1 MTEHRKQSQQQNDSD
16 LLDGLE
22 AFGRALDGVE
32 YPGRAWPVRSRR
44 RRVVYRL
51 VGIASTAAAAAA
63 VLLLALILREAPD
76 TPKVAQER
84 RVISKPPTQTII
96 PLIRTEEPLFR
107 INIPT
112 NIDPSLV
119 GQVNLTPPP
128 TSYPPITNI
137 SLSVSVDWEPPT
149 LSALWVE

>member
-22 AFGRALDGVE
+22 ALGRALDGVE

-44 RRVVYRL
+44 CRVVYRL

-63 VLLLALILREAPD
+63 ILILTLVLRATHD

-84 RVISKPPTQTII
+84 RVVSTQPTQTTI

-112 NIDPSLV
+112 NINPSLA
-119 GQVNLTPPP
+119 GQVNLTPPV

-137 SLSVSVDWEPPT
+137 SPFVSVDWEPPT
-149 LSALWVE
+149 LSAIWIE

>member
-1 MTEHRKQSQQQNDSD
+1 MTEHRKQPQQQNDSD

-22 AFGRALDGVE
+22 ALGRALDGVE

-51 VGIASTAAAAAA
+51 VGIASTAAATAAI
-63 VLLLALILREAPD
+63 LLLALILRETHD

-84 RVISKPPTQTII
+84 RDVSTSTQTII
-96 PLIRTEEPLFR
+96 PLVRTEEPLFR

-112 NIDPSLV
+112 NIDPSLA
-119 GQVNLTPPP
+119 GQVNLVPPA
-128 TSYPPITNI
+128 TSWPPITDI
-137 SLSVSVDWEPPT
+137 SPSVSVDWQLPT
-149 LSALWVE
+149 LSALWIE

>member
-1 MTEHRKQSQQQNDSD
+1 MTEQRKQSQQQNDSD

-22 AFGRALDGVE
+22 ALGRALDGVE

-51 VGIASTAAAAAA
+51 VGIASVTATVAAI
-63 VLLLALILREAPD
+63 LLFALILRETHD

-84 RVISKPPTQTII
+84 RIVSTPPAQTTT
-96 PLIRTEEPLFR
+96 PSIRTEEPLFR

-112 NIDPSLV
+112 DIDPSLA
-119 GQVNLTPPP
+119 GQVNLVLPA
-128 TSYPPITNI
+128 TSWPPITDI
-137 SLSVSVDWEPPT
+137 SPHISVDWQLPT
-149 LSALWVE
+149 LSALWIE